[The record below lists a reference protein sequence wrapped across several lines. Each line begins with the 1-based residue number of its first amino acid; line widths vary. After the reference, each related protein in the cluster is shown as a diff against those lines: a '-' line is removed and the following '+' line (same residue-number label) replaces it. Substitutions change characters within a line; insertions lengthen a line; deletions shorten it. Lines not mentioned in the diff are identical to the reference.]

1 MKQLITTALI
11 IFFFNSCI
19 AQKKGAFLRVFDNN
33 DKQIYAGH
41 LDGVTDSSFF
51 LVIRRSK
58 KEIPIRE
65 VNYLKLKHSV
75 GHSIATVGG
84 VSAVSLA
91 IAGYF
96 SGEPKSNNGTFE
108 GVFHD
113 LFTPTPAEGLFGG
126 FVIGSLAGSAVGAI
140 AGALKHKPVFRIN
153 KNERSWKEIKVA
165 LQKYLPK
172 TVNN

>member
-96 SGEPKSNNGTFE
+96 SGEPK
-108 GVFHD
+108 
-113 LFTPTPAEGLFGG
+113 
-126 FVIGSLAGSAVGAI
+126 VITEHLRVSSMIYLH
-140 AGALKHKPVFRIN
+140 LP
-153 KNERSWKEIKVA
+153 
-165 LQKYLPK
+165 LQKDCL
-172 TVNN
+172 VVL